1 MRGRVGLIAA
11 LISTTASAQPA
22 AVKTPAWAK
31 AQVTASSTKAS
42 KTGQYDAWRAI
53 DNSTSTHWC
62 EGAKGSGVGESL
74 TITFAAPTTIP
85 DLDLSARGTAGIT
98 AVDVSL
104 DGGEPTHVALKSKM
118 GYLSLKKSA
127 TTLKVTI
134 AETKAKRAADACLD
148 LAISFTG
155 IYVGDDKAFAAVAPA
170 TLKFISAMASCDATA
185 LADIADF
192 PVKGGKRFA
201 TAAALAKACAKHQ
214 VAKVSG
220 ENWEGGHCGLDTPN
234 DQIVCIGMGP
244 DSWWRFT
251 WKNDAWKLVSV
262 SEKYYAE

>member
-1 MRGRVGLIAA
+1 MRALVGLLAA
-11 LISTTASAQPA
+11 VFPTTASAQP
-22 AVKTPAWAK
+22 VKTPVWAK
-31 AQVTASSTKAS
+31 AQVTASSTKAT
-42 KTGQYDAWRAI
+42 KTGTYDAWRAV

-74 TITFAAPTTIP
+74 TITFAAPTAVP
-85 DLDLSARGTAGIT
+85 NLSVSPRGTAGIK
-98 AVDVSL
+98 AVDISL
-104 DGGEPTHVALKSKM
+104 DGGEPTRLALTSKW
-118 GYLSLKKSA
+118 GDVSLKQTA
-127 TTLKVTI
+127 TTVKVTI

-155 IYVGDDKAFAAVAPA
+155 IYVGDDKAFAAVTEA
-170 TLKFISAMASCDATA
+170 TSKFISAMASCDETA
-185 LADIADF
+185 LAAIADY

-220 ENWEGGHCGLDTPN
+220 ENWEGGHCGLDSPR
-234 DQIVCIGMGP
+234 DQIVCIGSGP

-251 WKNDAWKLVSV
+251 WKNDAWRLVSV